1 MHENKNEGPLTADE
15 ATIIIGKIF
24 FLESILNR
32 CSVKAHHSL

>member
-15 ATIIIGKIF
+15 ATIIIGKF